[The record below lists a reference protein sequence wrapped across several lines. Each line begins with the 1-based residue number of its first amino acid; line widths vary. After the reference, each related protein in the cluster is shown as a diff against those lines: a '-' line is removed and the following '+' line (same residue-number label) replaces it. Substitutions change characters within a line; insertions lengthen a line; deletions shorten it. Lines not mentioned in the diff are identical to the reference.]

1 MTDETKEDPWRDSPR
16 KVRYRLL
23 KDGHRFEASMAV
35 ETGTEVHQAIE
46 TLLKYGLVFMPED
59 ASPRNLTED
68 EIIAGLDFKPF
79 KYELRSPGLETDETR
94 KQVRSGAVLKLK
106 DGFTYFVGDVNDILG
121 VCDDCTEFSFSDI
134 AEIAYL
140 WGEKPEKEVAK
151 IEEEVEYRSPRG
163 FRLAYNRKPGNM
175 AVVTCE
181 LCEKWYSL
189 YVVSTTGEVVPL
201 NFADLIGFSEANE
214 TAVGDHCVNPRV
226 LERYADAWE
235 WTIDDLS
242 MDLIEG
248 RWITCHG

>member
-23 KDGHRFEASMAV
+23 KDGHRFGASKAV
-35 ETGTEVHQAIE
+35 ETGIEVHQAIE
-46 TLLKYGLVFMPED
+46 TLLKHGLVLDD

-68 EIIAGLDFKPF
+68 DIIAGLDFKPF
-79 KYELRSPGLETDETR
+79 KYELRSRGLETDETR

-106 DGFTYFVGDVNDILG
+106 DGTTYFVGDVNDILG
-121 VCDDCTEFSFSDI
+121 TCDDCTAFSFSDI

-140 WGEKPEKEVAK
+140 WEEKPKEEVNVP
-151 IEEEVEYRSPRG
+151 EEEVEYRSPRG
-163 FRLAYNRKPGNM
+163 FLLVYNRKPGNM

-181 LCEKWYSL
+181 LYEKWYSL

-201 NFADLIGFSEANE
+201 NFADLIEFSDANE

-226 LERYADAWE
+226 LERYADAWG